1 MKLLKQLS
9 TLAIL
14 EGISYLMFAV
24 TIPLKYMLEITGPNQ
39 IVGMLHGVLFLAYCL
54 WAIFVSKEQNWNI
67 KTTCI
72 TLAASLL
79 PIATFIVDSKII
91 KPEIDQLKN

>member
-1 MKLLKQLS
+1 MNLLKQLS
-9 TLAIL
+9 VLAIM
-14 EGISYLMFAV
+14 EGISYLLFAV
-24 TIPLKYMLEITGPNQ
+24 TMPLKYMMDMKGPNQ

-91 KPEIDQLKN
+91 KPEIDRLKN